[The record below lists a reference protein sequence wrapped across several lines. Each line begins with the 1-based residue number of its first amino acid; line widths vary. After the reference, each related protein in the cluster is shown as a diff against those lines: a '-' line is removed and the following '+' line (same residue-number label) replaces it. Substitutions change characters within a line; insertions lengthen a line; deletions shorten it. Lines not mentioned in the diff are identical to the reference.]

1 MATYNVTGYLVTIYS
16 VSVEAKDEATALE
29 LGEEMLSEGE
39 GIQGDS
45 DWQPEFDI
53 YEEDN

>member
-1 MATYNVTGYLVTIYS
+1 MATYTVSGYLVTIYS

-29 LGEEMLSEGE
+29 LGEEMLAEGE

-45 DWQPEFDI
+45 AWQPEFDI